1 MQCHILTANAN
12 EDAATVTADLTLD
25 NDEAG
30 LDANGIPSGA
40 AGKAFKVPATS
51 KRILII
57 AIHLLNLSKRLLVR
71 QIKNGLLER
80 LMQQ

>member
-1 MQCHILTANAN
+1 MRAIFFTANAN

-57 AIHLLNLSKRLLVR
+57 ANPLLNLKQRLLVR